1 MTTTLIIAR
10 HGHVEGL
17 HPERFRGRM
26 EIPLSEKGEGQACAL
41 ADAISALA
49 RPDAIYTS
57 DLGRCIATGAHI
69 ARATGAPAQVR
80 PELADIHY
88 GAWQWRTHAEIE
100 AEDPQTYALWRA
112 APHLVRFPDGE
123 SLQDLAVRAADL
135 LRFVLERHAGGTVV
149 LVGHD
154 SVNRVLIGHALDLPA
169 GVYWKFAQDPCNI
182 SIIAWETR
190 GPKLTRLNDISHL
203 KEG

>member
-26 EIPLSEKGEGQACAL
+26 EIPLSSKGEQQARAL
-41 ADAISALA
+41 AAAVSAVA
-49 RPDAIYTS
+49 SPTAIYTS
-57 DLGRCIATGAHI
+57 DLGRCIATGAEI
-69 ARATGAPAQVR
+69 ARACAVTAEVR

-88 GAWQWRTHAEIE
+88 GAWQWRTHSEIE
-100 AEDPQTYALWRA
+100 TEDPQTYALWRS

-135 LRFVLERHAGGTVV
+135 LRFVLARHQGETIV

-182 SIIAWETR
+182 SIVEWGAG
-190 GPKLTRLNDISHL
+190 GPKLVRLNDVSHL
-203 KEG
+203 KGI

>member
-1 MTTTLIIAR
+1 MSTTLIIAR

-26 EIPLSEKGEGQACAL
+26 EIPLSSIGERQAL
-41 ADAISALA
+41 ALGAAVAALCA
-49 RPDAIYTS
+49 PAAIYTS
-57 DLGRCIATGAHI
+57 DLGRCIATGAQI
-69 ARATGAPAQVR
+69 ARATGARASVR

-100 AEDPQTYALWRA
+100 AEDPEQYVLWRS
-112 APHLVRFPDGE
+112 APHLVRFPNGE

-135 LRFVLERHAGGTVV
+135 LRFVRAHHGEETVV

-154 SVNRVLIGHALDLPA
+154 SVNRVLIGHLLDLPA

-182 SIIAWETR
+182 SIVRWETQ
-190 GPKLTRLNDISHL
+190 GPKLLRLNDVSHL
-203 KEG
+203 AGI